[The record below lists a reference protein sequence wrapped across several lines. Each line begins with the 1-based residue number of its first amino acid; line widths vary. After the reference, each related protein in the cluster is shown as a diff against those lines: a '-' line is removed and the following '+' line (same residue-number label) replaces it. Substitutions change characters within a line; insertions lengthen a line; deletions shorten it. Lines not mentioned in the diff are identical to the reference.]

1 MKRLFFLIGSLLV
14 VFTSVSL
21 SSASFV
27 ERETDGNLIKLGSR
41 KIIRQMKRIDSAK
54 GCVVESQMTAKNAGF
69 GMRGVV
75 L

>member
-41 KIIRQMKRIDSAK
+41 KIIRQMKRIDVAK
-54 GCVVESQMTAKNAGF
+54 PTNAYEF
-69 GMRGVV
+69 RFHMP
-75 L
+75 